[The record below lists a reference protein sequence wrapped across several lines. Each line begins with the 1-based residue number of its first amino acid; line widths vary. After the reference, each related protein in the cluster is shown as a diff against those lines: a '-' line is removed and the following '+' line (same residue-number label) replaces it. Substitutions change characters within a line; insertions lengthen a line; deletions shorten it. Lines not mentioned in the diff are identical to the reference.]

1 MNEIKHTTTDN
12 KNVNEQRK
20 FWGVIAI
27 SVMASL
33 AYSYVLLNLFRLE
46 PTIAVYIKMAVYVV
60 AIALSVTSFVLAM
73 RRKVDLA
80 LRTIF
85 YYLLIALVAG
95 PATTQGHT
103 LSSTFTMLVVGT
115 LMIGWLLPRSAW
127 RKNAAYLASTFI
139 LAWVF
144 EWIDPSWR
152 VVTGAAVVGPVVAII
167 FSAILIALV
176 AREAWNRN
184 NIRSRF
190 LTFSLGLTLIA
201 TVVIAAIS
209 VYSLLSAGEQAQAS
223 SSTVLQKQAQD
234 SLLHD
239 VNDTA
244 GENELV
250 LQGVADD
257 ARNVAR
263 QAAAILENPSAFN
276 TESYWKADEHMFL
289 GGLGQYINGAQDVS
303 TVFVPNTVR
312 LTDSLKQRLELLAY
326 LDMAF
331 VPVYES
337 DPNSVAIYFVGKDD
351 ISWLYPNINL
361 GSIVPAD
368 YQATQDIFYT
378 IGAPK
383 NNPDGEVVWT
393 PVYDDPGGQGLLV
406 SAIAPVYTSRGT
418 FMGIIGIDVSLAK
431 LTASIEETTSATG
444 GYSFL
449 LDADGRALALPEQG
463 YLDLYGRER
472 QQGEFGSNF
481 AASILPEFT
490 PALTDMLSG
499 STGFKRIVVNDQEL
513 FVAYTTLKN
522 TGWHIA
528 SVVNADQ
535 VLAPATALQ
544 TELGALSNSLVFQ
557 RILPVGI
564 VFVIIAVLVGIFFTN
579 RLVDP
584 LEQLTE
590 GAAKIGTGEWDTPL
604 PQSDLREIGGLSH
617 ALHTMATQLKNTLG
631 TLEQRVADRT
641 RNLELAAE
649 VGRSV
654 SQVRTLDV
662 MLRDA
667 TELIRSQFDLYYVQ
681 VYLVNPSRTSL
692 NLLAGTGRVGEQLVA
707 RAHRLPF
714 DIDSI
719 NGRAGVEKRPVVIE
733 DTSKSSSFKPNPLL
747 PDTRSEMAIPLMVGD
762 KVLGVLNMQSQNM
775 GTLNQEVLPA
785 FEALAGQLAIAIQNA
800 NLLAETQVARIEM
813 EEQNR
818 RLVRTN
824 WREYL
829 DAINKPESTGYVFEA
844 NEVSPLDDTETEE
857 PLDGDTVMA
866 SIDIT
871 GEPVGSLVVEGHAT
885 ENSELINTVARQV
898 AQQIESLRLLESSE
912 RYRINAEDAA
922 NRITI
927 EGWKKYIESRPQNM
941 LGYMYDSQEV
951 KALEKEPENSS
962 LTLPIKVGDA
972 VLGKLAVQDI
982 EKQDEQSLEI
992 AKAIVERLGAH
1003 IENLRLFE
1011 QAESQRVEAENL
1023 VRELDVQKYAL
1034 DQHSIVAIT
1043 DVTGKITYVND
1054 KFVEISKYS
1063 REELLGQ
1070 DHRILNSGYHS
1081 KEFMRNLWVT
1091 IANGRVFHD
1100 EIKNKAKD
1108 GSYYWVDTTI
1118 VPLLNARGKPERY
1131 LAIRTDITQ
1140 RKHDEEIMEQRAKQ
1154 LETVAEI
1161 SSISSTILEQ
1171 DKLLQTVVDLTKE
1184 QFNLYHAH
1192 VYLMDEAGTSLVLTT
1207 GAGEVGKKMVA
1218 ERHSISASAERSLV
1232 ARAARERQAIIV
1244 NDVRGEADFL
1254 PNPLLPNTSAEMAV
1268 PLVVGDK
1275 VLGVLDVQAENVD
1288 HFSQEDVS
1296 IQSTLASQIAIAL
1309 QNARTFSQ
1317 AQSQAQREAMLNT
1330 ISQKIQSAT
1339 TVESVLQIAARELGR
1354 ALNAPLTVAQLGL
1367 GVKENGFEKAKGN
1380 GN

>member
-1 MNEIKHTTTDN
+1 MTQSNPLQTKEVPAENNTARSVFRGTVALD
-12 KNVNEQRK
+12 
-20 FWGVIAI
+20 VIALLVFGYFFVFMLRLEKTPI
-27 SVMASL
+27 IYVGMAIFLGTFLAALSSLILTIRGRQKLGAEIVVYSLSTLGITMVAVFQGRTQTASL
-33 AYSYVLLNLFRLE
+33 SILTISIIAILYLLPRQSRRW
-46 PTIAVYIKMAVYVV
+46 Y
-60 AIALSVTSFVLAM
+60 LSVTVVSFIM
-73 RRKVDLA
+73 
-80 LRTIF
+80 
-85 YYLLIALVAG
+85 
-95 PATTQGHT
+95 
-103 LSSTFTMLVVGT
+103 MWVV
-115 LMIGWLLPRSAW
+115 
-127 RKNAAYLASTFI
+127 
-139 LAWVF
+139 
-144 EWIDPSWR
+144 EWISPSWR
-152 VVTGAAVVGPVVAII
+152 IQLAAAKVGPAAVVV
-167 FSAILIALV
+167 FALVLAAMV

-190 LTFSLGLTLIA
+190 LTFSLGLTLLA
-201 TVVIAAIS
+201 TVIIAAVS

-223 SSTVLQKQAQD
+223 SSAVLQKQAQD

-276 TESYWKADEHMFL
+276 TERYWKADKHMFL

-312 LTDSLKQRLELLAY
+312 LTDSFKQHLELLAY

-331 VPVYES
+331 VPVYDS

-361 GSIVPAD
+361 GAIVPAD

-378 IGAPK
+378 IGTPE
-383 NNPDGEVVWT
+383 NNPDREVVWT

-431 LTASIEETTSATG
+431 LTASIEGTTSATG

-481 AASILPEFT
+481 TASVLPEFT
-490 PALTDMLSG
+490 PALTDILSG

-544 TELGALSNSLVFQ
+544 TELGTLSSSLVFQ

-564 VFVIIAVLVGIFFTN
+564 VFVILAVLVGLFFTN
-579 RLVDP
+579 RLVNP

-617 ALHTMATQLKNTLG
+617 ALRTMATQLKNTLG
-631 TLEQRVADRT
+631 SLEQRVADRT

-654 SQVRTLDV
+654 SRVRTLDV
-662 MLRDA
+662 MLKDA
-667 TELIRSQFDLYYVQ
+667 AEIIQSQFDLSYVQ

-692 NLLAGTGRVGEQLVA
+692 NLLAGTGRVGQQLVA
-707 RAHRLPF
+707 RQHHLPF
-714 DIDSI
+714 DTASI
-719 NGRAGVEKRPVVIE
+719 NGRAGVEKMPVVID
-733 DTSKSSSFKPNPLL
+733 DTSSSSLFKPNPLL
-747 PDTRSEMAIPLMVGD
+747 PDIRSEMAVPLIVGD
-762 KVLGVLNMQSQNM
+762 KVLGVLDMQSKNA
-775 GTLNQEVLPA
+775 GALNQEILPA

-800 NLLAETQVARIEM
+800 NLLAETQIARIEM

-818 RLVRTN
+818 RLARTN

-829 DAINKPESTGYVFEA
+829 NAINKPEITGYVFEA
-844 NEVSPLDDTETEE
+844 NEVSPLDDTATEE

-866 SIDIT
+866 SIDVT

-922 NRITI
+922 SRITI

-951 KALEKEPENSS
+951 KALEKELENPS

-982 EKQDEQSLEI
+982 EKQDEQSLDI

-1011 QAESQRVEAENL
+1011 QAESQRVEAEDL

-1070 DHRILNSGYHS
+1070 DHRILNSGYHT

-1091 IANGRVFHD
+1091 IANGRVFHE

-1154 LETVAEI
+1154 LETVAAI
-1161 SSISSTILEQ
+1161 SNVSSTILDQ

-1192 VYLMDEAGTSLVLTT
+1192 VYITDETGTSLVLTT

-1218 ERHSISASAERSLV
+1218 ERHAISVNAERSLV
-1232 ARAARERQAIIV
+1232 ARAAREKQAVIV
-1244 NDVRGEADFL
+1244 NDVRSEPDFL

-1288 HFSQEDVS
+1288 YFSQMS
-1296 IQSTLASQIAIAL
+1296 AS
-1309 QNARTFSQ
+1309 
-1317 AQSQAQREAMLNT
+1317 
-1330 ISQKIQSAT
+1330 K
-1339 TVESVLQIAARELGR
+1339 VH
-1354 ALNAPLTVAQLGL
+1354 
-1367 GVKENGFEKAKGN
+1367 
-1380 GN
+1380 